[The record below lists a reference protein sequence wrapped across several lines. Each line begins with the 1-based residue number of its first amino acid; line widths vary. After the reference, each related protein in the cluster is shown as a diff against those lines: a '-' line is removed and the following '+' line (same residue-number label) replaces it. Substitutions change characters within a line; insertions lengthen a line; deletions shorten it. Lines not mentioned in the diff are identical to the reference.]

1 MALYIDKKFVSLIS
15 NRLER
20 FSQKSDYLWNF
31 RCPVCGD
38 SHKNRL
44 KARGY
49 IYRRKNDLFFSCH
62 NCGTSLSF
70 GNLLKSIDRN
80 LYSEYQMERYKS
92 DSHSNV
98 AKPDFSWAKEQPKF
112 DSNVTAKINLPTIK
126 SLPENHV
133 AKRYILERKLPRES
147 LDQIFYASDFKS
159 FVKEIL
165 PNYDKFNSLYDKEE
179 RIIFPYYD
187 EKNILIG
194 LQGRAIGSSKVK
206 YITIKLDEDNK
217 KVFGLDKVD
226 FTKTVYVV
234 EGPIDSLFL
243 HNSIAMMDASLYNA
257 ILLLGDHD
265 YVFVF
270 DNEPRNKEIVK
281 HMQKAIDMKRKV
293 CIWPKNLVQKD
304 INDMI
309 LSGMT
314 SAEIQGIIDRNTH
327 QDLKA
332 KLEFELWKKA

>member
-1 MALYIDKKFVSLIS
+1 MALYVDKKFVSLIA

-31 RCPVCGD
+31 RCPICGD
-38 SHKNRL
+38 SHKNKF

-70 GNLLKSIDRN
+70 GNLIKTVDRN
-80 LYSEYQMERYKS
+80 LYSEYQMERYKT

-98 AKPDFSWAKEQPKF
+98 AKPDFTMAKEKPKF
-112 DSNVTAKINLPTIK
+112 SCDKTTKINLPTIK
-126 SLPENHV
+126 SLSEDHV
-133 AKRYILERKLPRES
+133 AKRYMINRKIPR
-147 LDQIFYASDFKS
+147 DKFDRIYYASNFKA
-159 FVKEIL
+159 FVSEIY
-165 PNYDKFNSLYDKEE
+165 PDYDKLQSLYENE
-179 RIIFPYYD
+179 ARLIFPYYD

-194 LQGRAIGSSKVK
+194 FQGRAIGESKVK
-206 YITIKLDEDNK
+206 YITIKLDEDNR
-217 KVFGLDKVD
+217 KVFGLDTVD
-226 FTKTVYVV
+226 FNKTVYVV

-243 HNSIAMMDASLYNA
+243 HNSIAMMDASLYNV

-265 YVFVF
+265 YVFVY
-270 DNEPRNKEIVK
+270 DNEPRNKDIVK
-281 HMQKAIDMKRKV
+281 HMQKTIDMKRKV
-293 CIWPKNLVQKD
+293 CIWPKNVVQKD

-314 SAEIQGIIDRNTH
+314 SVEILDIIDKNTH
-327 QDLKA
+327 SELKA
-332 KLEFELWKKA
+332 KLEFELWKKV